1 MDTRGEMIVRF
12 WGVRGSYP
20 APGNETTRYG
30 GNTACVEISV
40 NGSTI
45 ILDAGTGIIPLGRSL
60 VQRARHEGRRVS
72 ALLLFSHLHHD
83 HTQGFPFFTPAFIP
97 GASLAIYGPNLLGS
111 NPLKAYEDVMQPP
124 YFPVRLSDLN
134 ASLSFCTLRDSD
146 MIVINQPGEP
156 AWVGPKSADASAVA
170 NASARNGQD
179 HSDSVCIRALR
190 SSAHPGGV
198 YHYRID
204 YGGRSVVYATDTEG
218 YVSGDRRLANFAHGT
233 DLLIHDAQYT
243 DEHYLGLIPG
253 LAVTQGYGHSTVS
266 MACQAALASEVKQL
280 ALFHHAPE
288 YNDNQMDEIGRTART
303 LFPNT
308 IVTQEGLEVHLR
320 PVGLPAA
327 LVESQA
333 SVRS

>member
-20 APGNETTRYG
+20 APGNETNRYG
-30 GNTACVEISV
+30 GNTACVEISA

-60 VQRARHEGRRVS
+60 VQRARQEGRRVS

-124 YFPVRLSDLN
+124 YFPVRLSDLS

-156 AWVGPKSADASAVA
+156 AWVGPMGARDGQDQADAVF
-170 NASARNGQD
+170 
-179 HSDSVCIRALR
+179 IRALR

-198 YHYRID
+198 YHYRVD

-218 YVSGDRRLANFAHGT
+218 YVSGDRRLAKFAYGA
-233 DLLIHDAQYT
+233 DLLIHDGQYT

-253 LAVTQGYGHSTVS
+253 LSVTQGFGHSTVS

-288 YNDNQMDEIGRTART
+288 YSDNQLDEIGKTART
-303 LFPNT
+303 LFSNT
-308 IVTQEGLEVHLR
+308 IVAQEGLEVHLR
-320 PVGLPAA
+320 PAGLPAVRLDA
-327 LVESQA
+327 QA

>member
-1 MDTRGEMIVRF
+1 MDTRGEMTVRF

-20 APGNETTRYG
+20 APGSETTRYG
-30 GNTACVEISV
+30 GNTACVEINA

-60 VQRARHEGRRVS
+60 VQRARQEGRRVS

-97 GASLAIYGPNLLGS
+97 GANLAVYGPSLLDS
-111 NPLKAYEDVMQPP
+111 NPHKAYEDVMQPP

-134 ASLSFCTLRDSD
+134 ASLTFCTLRDSD
-146 MIVINQPGEP
+146 SILISQPGEP
-156 AWVGPKSADASAVA
+156 AWVGPTPATGGAPAMAASGKDGSEAIT
-170 NASARNGQD
+170 
-179 HSDSVCIRALR
+179 IRVLR

-204 YGGRSVVYATDTEG
+204 YAGRSVVYATDTEG
-218 YVSGDRRLANFAHGT
+218 FVSGDRRLAKFARGA

-253 LAVTQGYGHSTVS
+253 LSVTQGYGHSTIS

-288 YNDNQMDEIGRTART
+288 YSDNQLDEIGNTART
-303 LFPNT
+303 LFPDT
-308 IVTQEGLEVHLR
+308 IVTREGLEVHLQ
-320 PVGLPAA
+320 AA
-327 LVESQA
+327 AWQAARLDAQA